1 MMPAFP
7 IVAAPHFGIEN
18 HVGPSKPRA
27 TLNRS
32 TNLAGR
38 GDSPELPA
46 GDTSDKGGPAIPL
59 ADLRKAVHGIENA
72 QAGEPSKLHNF
83 VATDNGIFGNAAAGP
98 PGAWQHNRSSALKI
112 IDKSEA
118 IEGLICPCITYGKIK
133 HELNQAQKNRA
144 GQEISEGDDFNA
156 CNGPCVSYAAVTT
169 SLLFFQEFG
178 GGILASKQTKDIAL
192 FYDLAGR
199 ERNKALTV
207 VVHNATNLRNLV
219 EVRVREEIEKRIRQA
234 VLQRAQQYK
243 SQLPMEM
250 KKMLPDKLPQIE
262 IPQGLEDALEHE
274 KPRAISVVDRLK
286 QKLAGKA
293 SKEPE
298 KESGMELP
306 TTLHPFQNFMA
317 AESSTAIP
325 GEQTAEP
332 DVPFEPKKDEA
343 GKLSSLTIG
352 EKIKLKEDEQTKK
365 LESKFGSRFKKSQK
379 SKGKQVGRDAEP
391 PVPAEAQPDPESDK
405 ATQGSEREQETITEV
420 RLERGQSIVEIPANA
435 RVHSLSHDTFFIEK
449 PPHLPH
455 SIDLDTILPLDK
467 ARLSHVLEH
476 DQIIQFMP
484 DPQEHRLS
492 ADAMIPKTVAAPGH
506 FLEGDPVVSGPKQ
519 VFSHE
524 LLHDPIV
531 ERAKAFL
538 PHTLESDK
546 KVAAK
551 KIAKAHDLAGDTI
564 LPTPPKAAW
573 HDLDKDSIVATG
585 GPSRQEHDLSR
596 DVRILSPSGQVRA
609 THTIDADEVIK
620 EGALFRKSPR
630 PDAAAM
636 PGNWASSSTSE
647 EEGDNGGNGNGNK
660 QQHLVASLNAVVNAA
675 DQALDELGQPA
686 SSGKENEAADAP
698 AAHGLWGRMF
708 PKRQAHAAA
717 TADATAPGAHPASS
731 KGKGNLEG
739 GPQT

>member
-1 MMPAFP
+1 M
-7 IVAAPHFGIEN
+7 
-18 HVGPSKPRA
+18 
-27 TLNRS
+27 
-32 TNLAGR
+32 
-38 GDSPELPA
+38 
-46 GDTSDKGGPAIPL
+46 
-59 ADLRKAVHGIENA
+59 
-72 QAGEPSKLHNF
+72 
-83 VATDNGIFGNAAAGP
+83 
-98 PGAWQHNRSSALKI
+98 
-112 IDKSEA
+112 
-118 IEGLICPCITYGKIK
+118 
-133 HELNQAQKNRA
+133 
-144 GQEISEGDDFNA
+144 
-156 CNGPCVSYAAVTT
+156 
-169 SLLFFQEFG
+169 
-178 GGILASKQTKDIAL
+178 
-192 FYDLAGR
+192 AGR

-286 QKLAGKA
+286 QKLAGKP

-306 TTLHPFQNFMA
+306 TNLHPFQNFMV
-317 AESSTAIP
+317 AESSTVAREEQT
-325 GEQTAEP
+325 GEQFPDVQPDQLTSNTAEP
-332 DVPFEPKKDEA
+332 DVPSEPKKDEA

-379 SKGKQVGRDAEP
+379 SKGKQVGIDAEP

-405 ATQGSEREQETITEV
+405 ATQGSEREQETIPEV
-420 RLERGQSIVEIPANA
+420 RLGRGQSIVEIPANA
-435 RVHSLSHDTFFIEK
+435 RVHSISEDTFFIEK
-449 PPHLPH
+449 PLHLFPH
-455 SIDLDTILPLDK
+455 SLDLDSIVPLDK

-476 DQIIQFMP
+476 DQIIQFKP
-484 DPQEHRLS
+484 NPQEHRLS
-492 ADAMIPKTVAAPGH
+492 ADAMITKTAAAPGH

-531 ERAKAFL
+531 ERAKASL

-551 KIAKAHDLAGDTI
+551 KIAKAHDLASDTI
-564 LPTPPKAAW
+564 LPTPPNPAW

-585 GPSRQEHDLSR
+585 GLSRQEHDLSR

-620 EGALFRKSPR
+620 EGPLFRKSPR

-647 EEGDNGGNGNGNK
+647 EAGDNGGNGNGNK

-686 SSGKENEAADAP
+686 SSGKENKAAGTCDSRSTSQYTLS
-698 AAHGLWGRMF
+698 H
-708 PKRQAHAAA
+708 
-717 TADATAPGAHPASS
+717 
-731 KGKGNLEG
+731 
-739 GPQT
+739 